1 MSVSCACRLE
11 IRKAVLAPVFASL
24 LSDVSRWVRMSA
36 FQTLGP
42 FITTFAEP
50 SITGLAYNQQGELV
64 LMNPEGFEFKY
75 VLFIFSD
82 IQ

>member
-1 MSVSCACRLE
+1 MSVSCACCLQT
-11 IRKAVLAPVFASL
+11 RKAVLAQVFACL
-24 LSDVSRWVRMSA
+24 LADVMRWVRVSA

-64 LMNPEGFEFKY
+64 LTNPEGFEFR
-75 VLFIFSD
+75 
-82 IQ
+82 